1 MHDDGYLTASICL
14 IKGAQKAK
22 RFFLCLTYK
31 FLYCIIKEYKFSD
44 PANTL
49 KEKKKDL
56 KKPPAWLESKGS
68 VSENSSEIK
77 GQNQTL
83 KSVIPI
89 KPIPSGPKQLKEKK
103 RKRKNRHGWSPI

>member
-49 KEKKKDL
+49 KEKKKR
-56 KKPPAWLESKGS
+56 
-68 VSENSSEIK
+68 I
-77 GQNQTL
+77 
-83 KSVIPI
+83 
-89 KPIPSGPKQLKEKK
+89 
-103 RKRKNRHGWSPI
+103 

>member
-49 KEKKKDL
+49 KEKKRIL
-56 KKPPAWLESKGS
+56 KKPRMAR
-68 VSENSSEIK
+68 
-77 GQNQTL
+77 
-83 KSVIPI
+83 
-89 KPIPSGPKQLKEKK
+89 KQ
-103 RKRKNRHGWSPI
+103 RIRV